1 MQNLNHET
9 WNQIGMAESQGVIE
23 DVHFPS
29 SEPTKINI
37 YRDQVPDGVVFRC
50 GYAGILIGAH
60 CCGEGLL

>member
-1 MQNLNHET
+1 
-9 WNQIGMAESQGVIE
+9 MAESQGVIE